1 MLRTQVPE
9 DESLERSA
17 ARLRLLDNGTSA
29 TQVLGEFLRRF
40 ASSLETHEALAVL
53 WECYREHKSAM
64 VRACNG
70 LL

>member
-1 MLRTQVPE
+1 MLRTEVPE
-9 DESLERSA
+9 DESLERNA
-17 ARLRLLDNGTSA
+17 ARLQLLDNGTSA
-29 TQVLGEFLRRF
+29 TQVLGVFLHRF

-53 WECYREHKSAM
+53 WECYREHKSAT